1 MTIPMPVALHRQSPD
16 CIDQTDVAESLG
28 EVAQK
33 LATVR
38 IELFSQ

>member
-1 MTIPMPVALHRQSPD
+1 MTIPMPVALHRQSPG

-33 LATVR
+33 LATVT